1 MEGENNMRK
10 GTLLVS
16 ASLLALTLAPTVSAA
31 PRRVVVRPAR
41 GRAYVRIAPPR
52 ARVEVR
58 TVAPSPRHV
67 WIGGYHR
74 WDGRAYVWV
83 PGRWDLGP
91 RPGAVWVAGHWK
103 NTPDGWEWIEGHWR

>member
-1 MEGENNMRK
+1 MK
-10 GTLLVS
+10 KTSLLVS
-16 ASLLALTLAPTVSAA
+16 ATLLFATLAPLALAA

-41 GRAYVRIAPPR
+41 GRVYVRVAPPR
-52 ARVEVR
+52 PRVEVR
-58 TVAPSPRHV
+58 TVAPSARHV

-91 RPGAVWVAGHWK
+91 RRGAVWVAGHWK
-103 NTPDGWEWIEGHWR
+103 NTRDGWEWIEGHWR